1 MLVRS
6 SVKVVFDG
14 KVAHGMLKYITK
26 GHTIRSKCNTSK
38 GKHHQMAELNSV
50 TMKKGSTYLFKLNL
64 NIVYTAGEPSAVGKF
79 GKDIQHKNKS

>member
-26 GHTIRSKCNTSK
+26 GNIIRSKCNTSK
-38 GKHHQMAELNSV
+38 GKHQMAELNSV